1 MERHE
6 EMWKY
11 VENEH
16 GELSTRELFVT
27 LTALEYADETMLE
40 KVCEWLKT
48 KAHKFTNNEYD
59 MYGGETKT
67 ECLVID
73 FDTIEEMINNLKKD
87 LGNNEDN

>member
-1 MERHE
+1 
-6 EMWKY
+6 
-11 VENEH
+11 
-16 GELSTRELFVT
+16 
-27 LTALEYADETMLE
+27 MLE

-48 KAHKFTNNEYD
+48 KVHKFTNNEYD

-67 ECLVID
+67 DCLVID